1 MLLPAIGHAA
11 HPGGEVGDGSAG
23 HIAEGEVSVDVV
35 VKLDAGS
42 CMDDVLHFRQQPL
55 LVLLADPTIRLG
67 QIPRDDFQLVKNLH
81 DDTPGQPF
89 RYKFISR

>member
-1 MLLPAIGHAA
+1 MLLPPIGYAT
-11 HPGGEVGDGSAG
+11 HPGGKVSDGSAG
-23 HIAEGEVSVDVV
+23 HIAEGEVGVDVV

-42 CMDDVLHFRQQPL
+42 CMNDKLHFWQQPL

-67 QIPRDDFQLVKNLH
+67 QIPRDDFQLVKDLH

-89 RYKFISR
+89 RYKIISR